1 MHGIKVALL
10 ISGSFFWSQEF
21 WGSTRYE
28 EAMLRKA
35 SIFGLLIISGLLAV
49 LAGPTTAVLMI
60 PRETEWKAGGAN
72 FYLNGE

>member
-1 MHGIKVALL
+1 MALL

-21 WGSTRYE
+21 WGSTQYE
-28 EAMLRKA
+28 QAMLRKA
-35 SIFGLLIISGLLAV
+35 GIFGLLIISGILAV

-60 PRETEWKAGGAN
+60 PRELEFKAGGAN

>member
-1 MHGIKVALL
+1 VTLL

-21 WGSTRYE
+21 CGSTQYK

-49 LAGPTTAVLMI
+49 LAGPTTAALMI
-60 PRETEWKAGGAN
+60 PREIEWKAGGAN